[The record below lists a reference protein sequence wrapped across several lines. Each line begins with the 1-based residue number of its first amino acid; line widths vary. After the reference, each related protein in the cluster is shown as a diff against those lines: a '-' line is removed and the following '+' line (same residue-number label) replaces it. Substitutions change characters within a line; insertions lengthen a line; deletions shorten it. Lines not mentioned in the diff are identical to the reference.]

1 MPNAKALIAI
11 VDDDVSVREAIQR
24 LMKSAG
30 LSAETFASA
39 QQFLKS
45 TSLRSTAC
53 LVADVQ
59 MPGMSG
65 IELHHWLVADGEQI
79 PVILI
84 TAYPQESMRLS
95 ALKAGVSC
103 YLPKPFRDDDLLD
116 CVHEALGRA
125 ARAP

>member
-1 MPNAKALIAI
+1 MRNTKVLISI
-11 VDDDVSVREAIQR
+11 VDDDESVREATQR

-30 LSAETFASA
+30 LLAETFASA
-39 QQFLKS
+39 HEFLKS
-45 TSLRSTAC
+45 NSVRSTAC

-65 IELHHWLVADGEQI
+65 IELHHRLLADGEQI

-95 ALKAGVSC
+95 ALKAGVNC
-103 YLPKPFRDDDLLD
+103 YLVKPFTDDDLLH
-116 CVHEALGRA
+116 CIHEALGRA
-125 ARAP
+125 A